1 MRGQVEA
8 PRGQEGVRAVDRA
21 LQILLAFTPG
31 DDELTV
37 AELSARVAL
46 SRPTLYRLLGA
57 LEQQGFVTV
66 VGEPQRFRLGP
77 SIAHLSHVWLS
88 GLNLRTVAEP
98 MLRKL
103 WKTTGET
110 VGLFVREENIRRCV
124 AELESP
130 QPLSFRR
137 GVGYAEQLVLG
148 ASGRAILAHLPR
160 EGRSAVRP
168 SAGVRLPSP
177 EELEAI
183 RQKGYSQSR
192 DELIKGA
199 VAIAAPFFDGAG
211 SVAGSICVF
220 GPGVRFDDARIS
232 EVGTLLK

>member
-1 MRGQVEA
+1 M
-8 PRGQEGVRAVDRA
+8 DRA

-103 WKTTGET
+103 
-110 VGLFVREENIRRCV
+110 
-124 AELESP
+124 
-130 QPLSFRR
+130 
-137 GVGYAEQLVLG
+137 
-148 ASGRAILAHLPR
+148 
-160 EGRSAVRP
+160 
-168 SAGVRLPSP
+168 
-177 EELEAI
+177 
-183 RQKGYSQSR
+183 
-192 DELIKGA
+192 
-199 VAIAAPFFDGAG
+199 
-211 SVAGSICVF
+211 
-220 GPGVRFDDARIS
+220 
-232 EVGTLLK
+232 